1 MIDKTEFRKCI
12 EQSEKVVTFYVIHV
26 KFKLIFT
33 TMSRD
38 YRRTDSVVVFKE
50 EDIDESIVLSLCD
63 KCESIRIVDSNF
75 FIERKKNNK
84 GEENS
89 AISSK
94 LKTSTEKKQGKLLSL

>member
-1 MIDKTEFRKCI
+1 MLYMLNSNSSLLQCREII
-12 EQSEKVVTFYVIHV
+12 E
-26 KFKLIFT
+26 
-33 TMSRD
+33 
-38 YRRTDSVVVFKE
+38 RTDSVVVFKE

-94 LKTSTEKKQGKLLSL
+94 LICYRVKAREAAIFISNYKGQVVSLL